1 MARDTD
7 GGEQTEGTSTGPATL
22 GEFFAQHAE
31 TELGIP
37 SDSPRPS
44 STTKSTTKMG
54 TTPSPKREATRA
66 AADDSDEEQPDDRD
80 EELDDEAED
89 EDREDEGAE
98 GESEDDESDDDA
110 EGDEAEDT
118 GETAGEDDDE
128 FTAAAERHKL
138 PTDFE
143 RVIQKLPKEA
153 RAEVRGLL
161 TKELKAVHAGF
172 TRMTQEGR
180 EYRQRERV
188 YLANEM
194 FRREHPEEAVVEM
207 LLADPKLVAKVDA
220 RLAGITDDRTKSVE
234 SRYIENLRADVGKK
248 AEAAAKTAEA
258 RQARGVAV
266 EKLARSACSHY
277 GIDFDLVEDA
287 LILAVTSSES
297 KDISDDDVRRI
308 VKAKAQKLKGTTILA
323 KQEKK
328 KDWVKEK
335 IAASKQAR
343 TPLARAKK
351 AQGQFPAPASR
362 KPSGRNEDLTSQMM
376 RTMKR
381 IAPDMPRG

>member
-7 GGEQTEGTSTGPATL
+7 GGEQTEGTSTGPASL

-44 STTKSTTKMG
+44 STTKSTTKG

-98 GESEDDESDDDA
+98 AEGESEDDESDDDA
-110 EGDEAEDT
+110 EDEADEKDDE
-118 GETAGEDDDE
+118 GDDE

-207 LLADPKLVAKVDA
+207 LLADPKLVEKVDA

-258 RQARGVAV
+258 RQARGAAV

-328 KDWVKEK
+328 RDWVKEK

-362 KPSGRNEDLTSQMM
+362 KPSGRNEDLQTQMM

-381 IAPDMPRG
+381 IAPEMPRG

>member
-7 GGEQTEGTSTGPATL
+7 GGEHTEGTSTGPATL

-31 TELGIP
+31 EELGIP
-37 SDSPRPS
+37 SDSPKPS
-44 STTKSTTKMG
+44 STKKS
-54 TTPSPKREATRA
+54 TTPSPKREAVRA

-80 EELDDEAED
+80 EELDDEDPDE
-89 EDREDEGAE
+89 EDREDDDEGDAE
-98 GESEDDESDDDA
+98 ESEEDEADVDDEGDA
-110 EGDEAEDT
+110 DEDGEED
-118 GETAGEDDDE
+118 GE

-143 RVIQKLPKEA
+143 SLLKKLPKEQ
-153 RAEVRGLL
+153 RAEARGLF
-161 TKELKAVHAGF
+161 TKQLKDIQAGF

-207 LLADPKLVAKVDA
+207 LLADPTLVEKVDA

-234 SRYIENLRADVGKK
+234 SRYIENLRADAGKK
-248 AEAAAKTAEA
+248 AETQAKSAEA
-258 RQARGVAV
+258 RAARGVAV
-266 EKLARSACSHY
+266 EKLARSACAHY

-287 LILAVTSSES
+287 LILAVTSSET
-297 KDISDDDVRRI
+297 KDIDDDDVRRI
-308 VKAKAQKLKGTTILA
+308 VKAKAQKLKGSTILA

-335 IAASKQAR
+335 IAASKKAK

-362 KPSGRNEDLTSQMM
+362 KSSGRNEDLQTQMM
-376 RTMKR
+376 RSMRK
-381 IAPDMPRG
+381 IAPEMPRG

>member
-7 GGEQTEGTSTGPATL
+7 GGEQTEGTSTGPASL

-31 TELGIP
+31 SELGIP

-44 STTKSTTKMG
+44 STKKG

-89 EDREDEGAE
+89 EDREDEDEGADAE
-98 GESEDDESDDDA
+98 GESEDDESDDAA
-110 EGDEAEDT
+110 EDEAEEKATDDE
-118 GETAGEDDDE
+118 GDDE
-128 FTAAAERHKL
+128 FKAAAERHKL

-248 AEAAAKTAEA
+248 AEAAATSAEA

-335 IAASKQAR
+335 IAASQKAK

-362 KPSGRNEDLTSQMM
+362 KPSGRNEDLQTQMM
-376 RTMKR
+376 RSMRK
-381 IAPDMPRG
+381 IAPEMPRG